1 MESIDVDGT
10 PFSVLMDRAVKIKTM
25 QSKHERIKY
34 DAYPSFYAN
43 TIFPTND
50 DEVATARR
58 LGQFDEKLAIA
69 NAMKEEGNSAYRDGR
84 YRDALSRYEMAASVF
99 RYLENANPEWK
110 TQGIKDIFVTDV
122 AYECE
127 SEGERRMLDTFLVAC
142 YINIALA
149 SCKMDDFSLAVVA
162 CGYAMAIDERNN
174 DKAFYLRARAR
185 LGPKSSGAVEEKLA
199 RMDLSMALETNP
211 ENIEARRLLR
221 RLDSNAKEQR
231 AKDKI
236 AFGGLFDRGGAI
248 YDDPRELHG
257 ERNEAAGG
265 GKRAEQDDLDSRQRD
280 IVLGRQ
286 LARLYEERGMEKEKE
301 RIEHSLQCEMKAME
315 KRSSVDDTDFRNP
328 TAKMVDDAKSMG
340 VDLTDPRTV
349 ELLEELKGGDQEWV
363 RKSERSGNQSTTGS
377 PPEGQVTWPRP
388 IGLGRRLVKI
398 LSGIII
404 AGYIFAYLK

>member
-10 PFSVLMDRAVKIKTM
+10 PFSVLMDRAVKLKTL

-34 DAYPSFYAN
+34 DAHPSFYGN
-43 TIFPTND
+43 TIFPN
-50 DEVATARR
+50 DEVAIARR
-58 LGQFDEKLAIA
+58 LGQFDEKLAVA

-84 YRDALSRYEMAASVF
+84 FRDALARYEMAASVF

-110 TQGIKDIFVTDV
+110 TQGIKDKFVTDV
-122 AYECE
+122 VYECE
-127 SEGERRMLDTFLVAC
+127 SEGERRMLDIFLVAC

-149 SCKMDDFSLAVVA
+149 SYKMDDFSLAVDA
-162 CGYAMAIDERNN
+162 CGYAMAIDKRN
-174 DKAFYLRARAR
+174 DKAFFLRARAR
-185 LGPKSSGAVEEKLA
+185 LGPKSSGVVEEKMA
-199 RMDLSMALETNP
+199 RMDLSMALEINP
-211 ENIEARRLLR
+211 DNGEARRLLR
-221 RLDSNAKEQR
+221 GLDSNAKKQR

-248 YDDPRELHG
+248 YDDPRELR
-257 ERNEAAGG
+257 ERNEARG

-286 LARLYEERGMEKEKE
+286 LARLYEERGMVKEKE
-301 RIEHSLQCEMKAME
+301 RIEHSLQYEMKAME
-315 KRSSVDDTDFRNP
+315 KRSFVDDSDFRNP
-328 TAKMVDDAKSMG
+328 TAKMVDNAKSMG

-363 RKSERSGNQSTTGS
+363 RKSERSGNQSATGS

-388 IGLGRRLVKI
+388 IGLGRLLFKI
-398 LSGIII
+398 ISGFII